1 MWHYLKIINY
11 SVYLDIFILVYIL
24 SVCCAH
30 LETNQLPKLFIF
42 FFHGW
47 IQYIVFQAYHINNI
61 HNGKFLL
68 KIWATHSGFSQ
79 SELRYL
85 DKCSF
90 VVRAGC
96 LRTQVSLHQ
105 IILWVFKQV
114 LFYVQANSIVF
125 LFFLIWST
133 LTAPLGIKLML
144 VLRIC
149 ELGVTSRCFCERGWD
164 NQWLLASFKL
174 L

>member
-1 MWHYLKIINY
+1 MWHYLKLINY
-11 SVYLDIFILVYIL
+11 SVYLVIFILVYIL

-30 LETNQLPKLFIF
+30 LETNQLPKLIF
-42 FFHGW
+42 FSW
-47 IQYIVFQAYHINNI
+47 VNSVIVFRAYHINNI
-61 HNGKFLL
+61 RNGKFLL

-90 VVRAGC
+90 VVRARC

-105 IILWVFKQV
+105 ILLWVFKQV
-114 LFYVQANSIVF
+114 IFYVQANSIY
-125 LFFLIWST
+125 FFFFWSI
-133 LTAPLGIKLML
+133 LTAPLGFKWTL

-149 ELGVTSRCFCERGWD
+149 ELGVTLRCFCER
-164 NQWLLASFKL
+164 
-174 L
+174 